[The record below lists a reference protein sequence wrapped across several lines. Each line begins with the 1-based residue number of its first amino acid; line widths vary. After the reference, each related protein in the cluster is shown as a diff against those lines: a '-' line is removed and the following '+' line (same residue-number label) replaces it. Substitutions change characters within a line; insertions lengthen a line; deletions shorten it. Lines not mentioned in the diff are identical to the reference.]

1 MHLAAG
7 CFAAIAG
14 EEELS
19 GCCWDPPDVD
29 LAMRMVAPLLA
40 APSAL
45 LLPLPCAARA
55 GHVDVQGTS
64 PMSSNRSSM
73 EDLGPLLPPDALAL
87 WACRGACGAAI
98 PLGSL

>member
-29 LAMRMVAPLLA
+29 LAMRMVAPLLV
-40 APSAL
+40 APSAP
-45 LLPLPCAARA
+45 LLPLPCAARD
-55 GHVDVQGTS
+55 GHVDVEGTS

-87 WACRGACGAAI
+87 WACRGACGAVI
-98 PLGSL
+98 PLGWL